1 MNNLLCKIIFSKKN
15 VVMSSCSGHHA
26 LNNFDNGYRK
36 NKKICHLLESDQFL
50 MYEFRQ
56 YSDKIDV

>member
-1 MNNLLCKIIFSKKN
+1 
-15 VVMSSCSGHHA
+15 MSSCSGHHA